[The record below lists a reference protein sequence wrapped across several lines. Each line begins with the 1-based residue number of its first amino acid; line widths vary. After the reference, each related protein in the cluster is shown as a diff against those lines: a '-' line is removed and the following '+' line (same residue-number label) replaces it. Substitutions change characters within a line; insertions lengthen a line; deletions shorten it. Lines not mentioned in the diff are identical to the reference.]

1 MINPLDNAGLFLVQ
15 AVFDIY
21 IFIVMLRIVLQWVNA
36 DLRNPLF
43 AFIAKLTTPPLKPFR
58 RFIPSIHGIDLVAI
72 IFLLLLELIKITL
85 LIWLQASVI
94 PAFGGLVILSFA
106 EILNQFINIFFYA
119 IIALAI
125 LSWLNPLAHSP
136 LIDVLIRLTEPI
148 MRPVRRVIPLIGGLD
163 ISPIPVLIALK
174 LLSILIVQPLIGIGA
189 ALAIGLPTT

>member
-15 AVFDIY
+15 SVFDIY
-21 IFIVMLRIVLQWVNA
+21 IFIVILRIVLQWVQA

-58 RFIPSIHGIDLVAI
+58 RFIPAVHGIDIAAI
-72 IFLLLLELIKITL
+72 VFLLVLELVKISL
-85 LIWLQASVI
+85 LVWLQIGFI
-94 PAFGGLVILSFA
+94 PHFGGLIVLSFA
-106 EILNQFINIFFYA
+106 EILNQIINIFFYA

-136 LIDVLIRLTEPI
+136 LIDILVRVTEPI
-148 MRPVRRVIPLIGGLD
+148 MRPVRRVIPAIGGLD

-174 LLSILIVQPLIGIGA
+174 LLAMLIVQPLIQIGI
-189 ALAIGLPTT
+189 ALAMGAS